1 MGRGEGGGRNGGMA
15 EWRKVLAA
23 CDEELADGPPW
34 GGLTTVGLGQDR
46 GSQLEAQLFN
56 APIREGRNTRA
67 PNPPGRPWLDF
78 IRNFPLPLV
87 KFLRGHFSRLESWSC
102 PWNLGRDF
110 ALFGCG
116 VYYYYCYYEL
126 DFMASRNLWMQWIW

>member
-34 GGLTTVGLGQDR
+34 RLTTVGLGQDR

-56 APIREGRNTRA
+56 APTRGKEYTGA
-67 PNPPGRPWLDF
+67 KPTGPSVTRLYPKLSSAARKIFTRPF
-78 IRNFPLPLV
+78 
-87 KFLRGHFSRLESWSC
+87 
-102 PWNLGRDF
+102 
-110 ALFGCG
+110 FGAG
-116 VYYYYCYYEL
+116 IVIVSL
-126 DFMASRNLWMQWIW
+126 KSGKRFRPLWMRRVLLLLLLRARFYGIAS